1 MVKTLIASEST
12 FNPKAVNAKAT
23 GLTQITTDTL
33 RILHDLNGE
42 TKDFVF
48 KDIKKKDLKD
58 PNVSLALG
66 VRWLAYKKQYAE
78 KILKRAASSDEVIQV
93 YKGILNDESDTAK
106 RIMKNYRGFHEK
118 LKKR

>member
-1 MVKTLIASEST
+1 MPDEDKYDDYIAVWVDYFNKKLNLKSPIDPDMVKTLIASEST

-48 KDIKKKDLKD
+48 KDIKKK
-58 PNVSLALG
+58 
-66 VRWLAYKKQYAE
+66 
-78 KILKRAASSDEVIQV
+78 
-93 YKGILNDESDTAK
+93 T
-106 RIMKNYRGFHEK
+106 
-118 LKKR
+118 